1 MKQEKKKKTD
11 GKFGV
16 LMILLV
22 TAILLLTIALT
33 DSPEDVLATIRAANP
48 LWLLVA
54 VGFYLLHWSI
64 DSWALHQL
72 ILKVGTSK
80 YLFVE
85 SVKTAITGTFF
96 SNLTPSASGGQ
107 PMQILRMKKHGIPVG
122 RGTAIMTI
130 RFIVFQS
137 AAALSGIA
145 LLIMR
150 YGYFQ
155 TRVSN
160 FRILAIVGLVV
171 NVTAGALLL
180 LASIYPKLAHWVAR
194 AITRVLAK
202 IKLIRRR
209 EDALEK
215 VDQVM
220 ADFAQWPKLIKGD
233 KKLIAGQI
241 IATFLQMTSY
251 YSTVYFVFKAIGAP
265 TADYIL
271 VLTAAACVWL
281 AASFVP
287 LPGGSGGTEGMFVLF
302 FSTIFVDSSVGVA
315 LLLWRFVTFYLPIF
329 IGGVMLFYENRQ
341 SLKVGK
347 GLAKTPKS

>member
-33 DSPEDVLATIRAANP
+33 DSPEDIFATIRAANP

-54 VGFYLLHWSI
+54 VGFYLLHWLI

-72 ILKVGTSK
+72 ILKIGTGK
-80 YLFVE
+80 YSFIE

-107 PMQILRMKKHGIPVG
+107 PMQVLRMKRRGVSIG

-130 RFIVFQS
+130 RFIVFQT
-137 AAALSGIA
+137 AASLSGIA
-145 LLIMR
+145 LLLMR
-150 YGYFQ
+150 YSYFQ
-155 TRVSN
+155 TRVSG
-160 FRILAIVGLVV
+160 FRTLSIIGLVV
-171 NVTAGALLL
+171 NITASILLL
-180 LASIYPKLAHWVAR
+180 LASLYPKFAHWGVR
-194 AITRVLAK
+194 IVTRVLAK

-233 KKLIAGQI
+233 KKLIVGQI
-241 IATFLQMTSY
+241 IITFLQMISY
-251 YSTVYFVFKAIGAP
+251 YSTAYFVFKAIGAP
-265 TADYIL
+265 AVDYIL

-281 AASFVP
+281 AAAFVP
-287 LPGGSGGTEGMFVLF
+287 LPGGSGGTEGMFILF
-302 FSTIFVDSSVGVA
+302 FSTIFIDSSVGVA
-315 LLLWRFVTFYLPIF
+315 LLLWRFVTFYLPII

-347 GLAKTPKS
+347 GLAKTLKS